1 MAITEQNPEP
11 EEEHRPRTEEIHAE
25 TVGQLAPWQQTA
37 ATERRHCQVQNQQE
51 DRECAEELPEA
62 IVAVEGRN
70 GDDSIQVNQRI
81 AAKTKPEV

>member
-11 EEEHRPRTEEIHAE
+11 EEEHRPRTEEVHAE
-25 TVGQLAPWQQTA
+25 TVGQLAPRQQTA

-51 DRECAEELPEA
+51 DRECAEELLEA

-70 GDDSIQVNQRI
+70 GHDSIQVNKESSLT
-81 AAKTKPEV
+81 A